1 MTTIAPGD
9 LAALA
14 PLLVLAAT
22 AVLVMLLAAFR
33 RDHATAAGLTA
44 LGLVLAIVTLLPLAD
59 AAVPRAVTELL
70 VIDRYSL
77 FFIGLVCAAALAVTL
92 LAYAYFDDHRGHREE
107 LYVLLLTATLGAAV
121 LAASRH
127 FAALFLGLELVS
139 VSLFALV
146 AYPVRQRRPVEAALK
161 YLVLSG
167 LASGLLAFGMALMY
181 YALGSLEFARMTALA
196 RPHLT
201 EPALVAG
208 FALTLAGLGFKLALV
223 PFHLW
228 TPDVYQGAPAPV
240 AAFLATVSKGA
251 VAALLLRYLLET
263 GGYRNEAAM
272 LGLEA
277 VAIAS
282 ILAGNLL
289 ALLQQDLKR
298 ILAYSSIAH
307 LGYLLI
313 AFLAAGEF
321 GAEAAGYYLVAY
333 FVMTLGAFGVVSRL
347 SSASREGDLANLADY
362 AGLAWRRPWLAATL
376 TGMLLAL
383 AGMPLTVGFVAKF
396 YVFAAGV
403 AAALWPLVAALVI
416 GSVLGLF
423 YYVRVIALLFARP
436 DATARAVAVPA
447 GAATA
452 SIALGALA
460 LALVAL
466 GVYPEPVIEFARLAA
481 VALQ

>member
-1 MTTIAPGD
+1 MATITAGD
-9 LAALA
+9 LAALS
-14 PLLVLAAT
+14 PLLVLAAA

-33 RDHATAAGLTA
+33 RHHATAAGVTA
-44 LGLVLAIVTLLPLAD
+44 LGLVLAIATLVVAG
-59 AAVPRAVTELL
+59 AAAPREVTELL
-70 VIDRYSL
+70 VVDRYSL
-77 FFIGLVCAAALAVTL
+77 FFIGLICAAALAVTL
-92 LAYAYFDDHRGHREE
+92 LAYAYFDDHRGRREE
-107 LYVLLLTATLGAAV
+107 LYVLLLTATLGASV

-127 FAALFLGLELVS
+127 FAALFLGIELVS

-167 LASGLLAFGMALMY
+167 LSSGLLAFGMALMY
-181 YALGSLEFARMTALA
+181 YELGSLAFAQMTALA
-196 RPHLT
+196 HVHLA
-201 EPALVAG
+201 EPMLLAG

-228 TPDVYQGAPAPV
+228 TPDVYEGAPAPV
-240 AAFLATVSKGA
+240 AAFLATVSKGG

-263 GGYRNEAAM
+263 GAYQNGSAM
-272 LGLEA
+272 LGLQA

-321 GAEAAGYYLVAY
+321 GAEAAGYYLLAY

-347 SSASREGDLANLADY
+347 SSAGSAGDVADLADY

-396 YVFAAGV
+396 YIFAAGV

-423 YYVRVIALLFARP
+423 YYVRVIALLFVRP
-436 DATARAVAVPA
+436 AAGLPVAAAPA
-447 GAATA
+447 GAASASAALCALTA
-452 SIALGALA
+452 
-460 LALVAL
+460 ALVVL
-466 GVYPEPVIEFARLAA
+466 GIYPEPVIELARLAA